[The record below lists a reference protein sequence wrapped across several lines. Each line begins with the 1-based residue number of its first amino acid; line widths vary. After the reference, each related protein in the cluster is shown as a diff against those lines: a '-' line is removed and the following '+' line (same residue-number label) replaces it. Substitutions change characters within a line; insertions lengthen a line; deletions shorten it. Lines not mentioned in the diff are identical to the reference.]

1 MGKTGLIQF
10 CYDKPEIADEYYTFF
25 IDILHT
31 SSLREFTYL
40 LGRAIYETLL
50 PRSRKMASLFILTI
64 KSISGK
70 FGFDPIT
77 GMPTFNVE
85 LGDIDRPEY
94 TLDEIFQYLAHA
106 DKPCIVAID
115 EFQQIAKYPEKNIE
129 AQLRTHIQ
137 KLRNCNFIFAGSERH
152 MMQEMFTSAA
162 RPFYHSAD
170 MLELKAI
177 VPEIYIPFIA
187 GHFKKRNRRIASDDI
202 ERVYNLFK
210 GHTYYVQKAF
220 NEAFADT
227 PEGEECTLETIR
239 AAIDN
244 MVASNDTIF
253 REILSNIPE
262 KQKELLYAI
271 AKEGERMGNLY
282 GTGFK
287 HTPDG
292 SILVDESGLPVADP
306 TLVKLGNY
314 NPDFILGWSNSL
326 RYKGFTLDFL
336 LDWHQGGVFVSRTFG
351 MGMESGVLKQT
362 EDRTPEHMVVK
373 GECYDAATDQYV
385 ANTKQVSPRDYYR
398 NLYRRYHETQST
410 FSATFLKLREVSI
423 GYDLPKR
430 WLSHTPIKALNLSV
444 VGRNLWMWTKGQDM
458 VDPEAVT
465 YEGNS
470 VTPGVEEM
478 SYPTMRSLGFSVHAT
493 F

>member
-1 MGKTGLIQF
+1 MSNNYLCKNNDSMAKTTNPFIVTGKIEPEYFCDRVTESARLVKSFTNGNNMVIISPRRMGKTGLIQF

-50 PRSRKMASLFILTI
+50 PRSRKMANLFIQTI

-187 GHFKKRNRRIASDDI
+187 GHFEKRNRRIASADV

-210 GHTYYVQKAF
+210 GHTYYVQKTF

-227 PEGEECTLETIR
+227 PEGEECTLETLR

-271 AKEGERMGNLY
+271 AKEGEAERITSAAFIKRHSLASASSVQSAM
-282 GTGFK
+282 K
-287 HTPDG
+287 
-292 SILVDESGLPVADP
+292 
-306 TLVKLGNY
+306 KLLEKDIITEIN
-314 NPDFILGWSNSL
+314 
-326 RYKGFTLDFL
+326 K
-336 LDWHQGGVFVSRTFG
+336 VF
-351 MGMESGVLKQT
+351 
-362 EDRTPEHMVVK
+362 
-373 GECYDAATDQYV
+373 
-385 ANTKQVSPRDYYR
+385 
-398 NLYRRYHETQST
+398 
-410 FSATFLKLREVSI
+410 
-423 GYDLPKR
+423 
-430 WLSHTPIKALNLSV
+430 
-444 VGRNLWMWTKGQDM
+444 
-458 VDPEAVT
+458 
-465 YEGNS
+465 S
-470 VTPGVEEM
+470 VTDKLFAMWMNRMYGNKND
-478 SYPTMRSLGFSVHAT
+478 LD
-493 F
+493 

>member
-1 MGKTGLIQF
+1 MAKTTNPFIVTGKIEPEYFCDRVTESARLIKSVTNGNNLVIISPRRMGKTGLIQF

-40 LGRAIYETLL
+40 LGREIYETLL
-50 PRSRKMASLFILTI
+50 PRSRKMANLFIQTI

-77 GMPTFNVE
+77 SMPTFNVE

-177 VPEIYIPFIA
+177 VPEIYIPFIV
-187 GHFKKRNRRIASDDI
+187 GHFEKRNRRIDSENVAK
-202 ERVYNLFK
+202 VYDLFK
-210 GHTYYVQKAF
+210 GHTYYIQKTF

-227 PEGEECTLETIR
+227 PDGEECTLGTIR

-244 MVASNDTIF
+244 MIASNDTIF

-271 AKEGERMGNLY
+271 AKEGEAERV
-282 GTGFK
+282 T
-287 HTPDG
+287 
-292 SILVDESGLPVADP
+292 
-306 TLVKLGNY
+306 
-314 NPDFILGWSNSL
+314 
-326 RYKGFTLDFL
+326 
-336 LDWHQGGVFVSRTFG
+336 
-351 MGMESGVLKQT
+351 
-362 EDRTPEHMVVK
+362 
-373 GECYDAATDQYV
+373 
-385 ANTKQVSPRDYYR
+385 
-398 NLYRRYHETQST
+398 
-410 FSATFLKLREVSI
+410 SATFIKRHSLTSASSVQSAMKKLLEKDIITEVN
-423 GYDLPKR
+423 K
-430 WLSHTPIKALNLSV
+430 V
-444 VGRNLWMWTKGQDM
+444 F
-458 VDPEAVT
+458 
-465 YEGNS
+465 S
-470 VTPGVEEM
+470 VTDRLFAMWMNRLYG
-478 SYPTMRSLGFSVHAT
+478 RQQSL
-493 F
+493 

>member
-1 MGKTGLIQF
+1 MLNNYLCKNNDSMAKTTNPFIVTGKIEPEYFCDRVMESARLVKSVTNGNNMVIISPRRMGKTGLIQF
-10 CYDKPEIADEYYTFF
+10 CYDKPEIAGEYYTFF

-40 LGRAIYETLL
+40 LGREIYETLL
-50 PRSRKMASLFILTI
+50 PRSRKMANLFIQTI

-94 TLDEIFQYLAHA
+94 TLDEIFQYLARA

-177 VPEIYIPFIA
+177 VPKIYIPFIA
-187 GHFKKRNRRIASDDI
+187 GHFEKRNRRIASDDI

-210 GHTYYVQKAF
+210 GHTYYVQKTF

-271 AKEGERMGNLY
+271 AKEGEAERITSAVFIKRHSLTSASSVQSAMKKLLEKDIITEINKVFSVTDKLFAMWMNRLY
-282 GTGFK
+282 G
-287 HTPDG
+287 
-292 SILVDESGLPVADP
+292 ER
-306 TLVKLGNY
+306 
-314 NPDFILGWSNSL
+314 NSL
-326 RYKGFTLDFL
+326 
-336 LDWHQGGVFVSRTFG
+336 
-351 MGMESGVLKQT
+351 
-362 EDRTPEHMVVK
+362 
-373 GECYDAATDQYV
+373 
-385 ANTKQVSPRDYYR
+385 
-398 NLYRRYHETQST
+398 
-410 FSATFLKLREVSI
+410 
-423 GYDLPKR
+423 
-430 WLSHTPIKALNLSV
+430 
-444 VGRNLWMWTKGQDM
+444 
-458 VDPEAVT
+458 
-465 YEGNS
+465 
-470 VTPGVEEM
+470 
-478 SYPTMRSLGFSVHAT
+478 
-493 F
+493 

>member
-1 MGKTGLIQF
+1 MLNNYLCENNDSMAKTTNPFIVTGKIEPEYFCDRVTESARLVKSVTNGNNMVIISPRRMGKTGLIQF
-10 CYDKPEIADEYYTFF
+10 CYDKPEIAGEYYTFF

-40 LGRAIYETLL
+40 LGREIYETLL
-50 PRSRKMASLFILTI
+50 PRSHKMANLFIQTI

-177 VPEIYIPFIA
+177 VPEIYIPFIV
-187 GHFKKRNRRIASDDI
+187 GHFEKRNRRIAFTDV

-210 GHTYYVQKAF
+210 GHTYYVQKTF

-271 AKEGERMGNLY
+271 AKEGDAERITSAAFIKRHSLASASSVQSAMKKLLEKDIITEINKVFSVTDRLFAMWMNGLY
-282 GTGFK
+282 GNTK
-287 HTPDG
+287 
-292 SILVDESGLPVADP
+292 SIL
-306 TLVKLGNY
+306 
-314 NPDFILGWSNSL
+314 
-326 RYKGFTLDFL
+326 
-336 LDWHQGGVFVSRTFG
+336 
-351 MGMESGVLKQT
+351 
-362 EDRTPEHMVVK
+362 
-373 GECYDAATDQYV
+373 
-385 ANTKQVSPRDYYR
+385 
-398 NLYRRYHETQST
+398 
-410 FSATFLKLREVSI
+410 
-423 GYDLPKR
+423 
-430 WLSHTPIKALNLSV
+430 
-444 VGRNLWMWTKGQDM
+444 
-458 VDPEAVT
+458 
-465 YEGNS
+465 
-470 VTPGVEEM
+470 
-478 SYPTMRSLGFSVHAT
+478 
-493 F
+493 

>member
-1 MGKTGLIQF
+1 MLHNYLCKNNDCMAKTMNPFIVIGKIEPEYFCDRVMESARLVKSVTNGNNMVIISPRRMGKTGLIQF
-10 CYDKPEIADEYYTFF
+10 CYDKPEIAGEYYTFF

-40 LGRAIYETLL
+40 LGREIYETLL
-50 PRSRKMASLFILTI
+50 PRSRKMANLFIQTI

-70 FGFDPIT
+70 FGFDPVT

-187 GHFKKRNRRIASDDI
+187 GHFEKRNRRIASDDI

-210 GHTYYVQKAF
+210 GHTYYVQKTF

-227 PEGEECTLETIR
+227 PEGEECTLETLR

-271 AKEGERMGNLY
+271 AKEGEAERITSAAFIKRHSLASASSVQSAMKKLLEKDIITEINKVFSVTDKLFAMWMNRLY
-282 GTGFK
+282 GER
-287 HTPDG
+287 D
-292 SILVDESGLPVADP
+292 
-306 TLVKLGNY
+306 
-314 NPDFILGWSNSL
+314 SL
-326 RYKGFTLDFL
+326 
-336 LDWHQGGVFVSRTFG
+336 
-351 MGMESGVLKQT
+351 
-362 EDRTPEHMVVK
+362 
-373 GECYDAATDQYV
+373 
-385 ANTKQVSPRDYYR
+385 
-398 NLYRRYHETQST
+398 
-410 FSATFLKLREVSI
+410 
-423 GYDLPKR
+423 
-430 WLSHTPIKALNLSV
+430 
-444 VGRNLWMWTKGQDM
+444 
-458 VDPEAVT
+458 
-465 YEGNS
+465 
-470 VTPGVEEM
+470 
-478 SYPTMRSLGFSVHAT
+478 
-493 F
+493 